1 MQLYT
6 NQSGKIKMDIK
17 RLVIVVPCY
26 NEEAVLPYS
35 VKELTMLLD
44 ILIEEE
50 LVSKDSQICFVNDGS
65 NDKTQEIIENL
76 CKVDKKYSEVK
87 LAKNFGHQYALLAG
101 MYNCNADIIVTID
114 ADLQDDHM
122 TIMDMVKKSNEGYDI
137 VYGVRNKRTSDTFFK
152 RTSAE
157 LFYKL
162 MDKIGVKLIF
172 NHADFRLLSRNAVE
186 RLKEYKERTVF
197 LRGLVPLLGLRTCS
211 VYYDRLER
219 IAGES
224 KYPLL
229 KMLAFAWN
237 GIVSF
242 SVFPIL
248 LISSTGFITLVISL
262 FLFIYTVVYSHFT
275 GIRTMIFLT
284 FFFSGIILLSI
295 GIIGEYL
302 GKVLTEVKCRPLY
315 QVEKTINL

>member
-76 CKVDKKYSEVK
+76 CKVNKKYSEVK

-242 SVFPIL
+242 SVFPIR

-275 GIRTMIFLT
+275 GIRAMIFLT

>member
-6 NQSGKIKMDIK
+6 NQSGKVKMDIK

-35 VKELTMLLD
+35 VKDLTMLLD

-197 LRGLVPLLGLRTCS
+197 LRGLVPLLGLRICS

-242 SVFPIL
+242 SVFPIR

-262 FLFIYTVVYSHFT
+262 FLFIYTVVYCHFT
-275 GIRTMIFLT
+275 GIRAMIFLT

>member
-6 NQSGKIKMDIK
+6 NQSGKVKMDIK

-26 NEEAVLPYS
+26 NEEAVWPYS

-76 CKVDKKYSEVK
+76 CKADKKYSEVK

-242 SVFPIL
+242 SVFPIR

-275 GIRTMIFLT
+275 GIRAMIFLT

>member
-6 NQSGKIKMDIK
+6 NQSGKVKMDIK

-26 NEEAVLPYS
+26 NEEAVLPYT

-76 CKVDKKYSEVK
+76 CKADKKYSEVK

-242 SVFPIL
+242 SVFPIR

-275 GIRTMIFLT
+275 GIRAMIFLT

>member
-76 CKVDKKYSEVK
+76 CKVNKKYSEVK

-237 GIVSF
+237 GVVSF
-242 SVFPIL
+242 SVFPIR

-262 FLFIYTVVYSHFT
+262 FLFIYTAVYSHFT
-275 GIRTMIFLT
+275 GIRAMIFLT

>member
-6 NQSGKIKMDIK
+6 NQSGKVKMDIK

-26 NEEAVLPYS
+26 NEEAVWPYS

-76 CKVDKKYSEVK
+76 CKVNKKYSEVK

-242 SVFPIL
+242 SVFPIR

-275 GIRTMIFLT
+275 GIRAMIFLT

>member
-6 NQSGKIKMDIK
+6 NQSGKVKMDIK

-26 NEEAVLPYS
+26 NEEAVLPYT

-65 NDKTQEIIENL
+65 NDKTQELIENL
-76 CKVDKKYSEVK
+76 CKADKKYSEVK

-122 TIMDMVKKSNEGYDI
+122 TIMDMAKKSYEGYDI

-172 NHADFRLLSRNAVE
+172 NHADFRLLSRKAVE

-197 LRGLVPLLGLRTCS
+197 LRGLVPLLGLRTCC

-229 KMLAFAWN
+229 KMLAFAWS

-242 SVFPIL
+242 SVFPIR

-275 GIRTMIFLT
+275 GIRAMIFLT

-295 GIIGEYL
+295 SIIGEYL